1 MGRDAEGREPREAS
15 SSDRRRS
22 ADVNQHVGL
31 IVSLVTRWRRS
42 GHLTRFDRDEV
53 VSIAFLEAE
62 RLLRQKYNP
71 ERATVSTFLSKWLF
85 GRTVYRILVES
96 GQRKRVGGWIRPE
109 REWCHLES
117 TGRSDPPSREA
128 DSEQDLD
135 LADLIRHLHPDIRSV
150 AQRLS
155 EGMTIRAIIDEDTR
169 TPLFDTRDMGE
180 DPDQAEQELLAIL
193 RSEVRRATE

>member
-1 MGRDAEGREPREAS
+1 M
-15 SSDRRRS
+15 
-22 ADVNQHVGL
+22 
-31 IVSLVTRWRRS
+31 
-42 GHLTRFDRDEV
+42 
-53 VSIAFLEAE
+53 
-62 RLLRQKYNP
+62 
-71 ERATVSTFLSKWLF
+71 
-85 GRTVYRILVES
+85 
-96 GQRKRVGGWIRPE
+96 
-109 REWCHLES
+109 

-155 EGMTIRAIIDEDTR
+155 EGMTIREIIDEDTR